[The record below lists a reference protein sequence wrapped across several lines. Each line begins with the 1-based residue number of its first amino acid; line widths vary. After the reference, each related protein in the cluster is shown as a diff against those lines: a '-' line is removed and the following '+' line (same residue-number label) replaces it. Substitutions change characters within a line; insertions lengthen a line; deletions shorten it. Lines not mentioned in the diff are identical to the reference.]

1 MCTRNG
7 DEISKADL
15 GPLLDC
21 IDIHIEV
28 SRVYYEKLSRDR
40 TGEMSESIH
49 LESNIQEISAMR
61 MRGGRAIF
69 QVVGCRKMSIKMV
82 L

>member
-1 MCTRNG
+1 MVTKYQKR
-7 DEISKADL
+7 IS

-28 SRVYYEKLSRDR
+28 SREDYEKLSGEQ

-49 LESNIQEISAMR
+49 LESNVQEISAKT
-61 MRGGRAIF
+61 GLE
-69 QVVGCRKMSIKMV
+69 Q
-82 L
+82 

>member
-28 SRVYYEKLSRDR
+28 PCVDYEKLSGDR
-40 TGEMSESIH
+40 MGDQRVDS
-49 LESNIQEISAMR
+49 
-61 MRGGRAIF
+61 
-69 QVVGCRKMSIKMV
+69 
-82 L
+82 